1 MGGWSQSGGQPDFNG
16 YVYMLLGGGAGGPL
30 YPVPPSIGFVFW
42 QNPAYYLDNFQAIY
56 PNFFGPATLVS
67 NASTEAGS
75 PIITVPSTTG
85 LIPGQFLQCQG
96 LPPSSI
102 IMGIGTGMI
111 TVNQNALADLSDTSL
126 SVYTAPPIP
135 IMAIQLYINLATAS
149 LVQARWQEMWA
160 FGIALFVAH
169 YCTLYA
175 KSAAAEVVAFMQAS
189 IHNETPSGAVPG
201 TVYILSALPPAG
213 VLQGFFINGNFQR
226 PGIDYT
232 LSGPN
237 ITMTVATQAGDKLQV
252 TWPVQSTAISTGA
265 PSTAQLAAQG
275 LFNGVM
281 SSKSVGD
288 VSASYTVLN
297 EQEGW
302 GTFRT
307 TTFGAQLIDLARV
320 IGSGPALFL

>member
-1 MGGWSQSGGQPDFNG
+1 MGGWYQSGGQPNFSGIVDL
-16 YVYMLLGGGAGGPL
+16 LLGGPSGGVLFPL
-30 YPVPPSIGFVFW
+30 PPSIGLVFG
-42 QNPAYYLDNFQAIY
+42 QNPSYYLDNFQAIY

-67 NASTEAGS
+67 NASTVAGS

-85 LIPGQFLQCQG
+85 LVPGQFLQCQG
-96 LPPSSI
+96 LPPGSI
-102 IMGIGTGMI
+102 IMGIGASTIM
-111 TVNQNALADLSDTSL
+111 VNQNANVSLGNTSL

-160 FGIALFVAH
+160 FGISLFVAH

-175 KSAAAEVVAFMQAS
+175 KSAAAEVVAFMQAA
-189 IHNETPSGAVPG
+189 IHSETPDGAVPG
-201 TVYILSALPPAG
+201 TVYTLSALPPAG
-213 VLQGFFINGNFQR
+213 VLQGLFINGIFQR

-237 ITMTVATQAGDKLQV
+237 ITLMVATQPGDKIQA
-252 TWPVQSTAISTGA
+252 TWPVQSTAITTGA

-307 TTFGAQLIDLARV
+307 TTFGAQLIDLAQV